1 MLFTALIGGE
11 MMKQE
16 IIEQNVSMSNPQRIL
31 RKAEIKRTL
40 KPIMYML
47 PALIIYLV
55 VIVIPT
61 FYTLYLS
68 FFQWNGV
75 SAEKIFVGLG
85 NYINLF
91 TNDTVFAKGLKNNII
106 WTVLSLVF
114 SMGFA
119 LLLALMLNKSF
130 KGRALFRSVFYFP
143 FILSNVVVAIIW
155 VWIYHP
161 NMGLL
166 NDLLGNLGIK
176 GLPWL
181 ADPKI
186 ALYAVFIAATWQHVG
201 SSMVIFLAG
210 LQSMSK
216 EPFEAAK
223 VDGANSFQAFYNITL
238 PLLRETFII
247 VFATTL
253 FYSMRVFDIIY
264 AMTGGGPAHS
274 TQVLASWMY
283 YQGFTLNNVGNGSAI
298 SMVLLFLVMIIA
310 VPYILWQG
318 KKSDV

>member
-1 MLFTALIGGE
+1 

-16 IIEQNVSMSNPQRIL
+16 VIEKSVPISSSQKIV
-31 RKAEIKRTL
+31 RKTELKRTL

-47 PALIIYLV
+47 PALIIYIT

-61 FYTLYLS
+61 FYTFYLS
-68 FFQWNGV
+68 LFEWNGV
-75 SAEKIFVGLG
+75 SVEKIFVGFG

-91 TNDTVFAKGLKNNII
+91 TNDTVFLKGLKNNVI

-130 KGRALFRSVFYFP
+130 KGRALFRAVFYFP
-143 FILSNVVVAIIW
+143 FILSNIVVAIIW

-166 NDLLGNLGIK
+166 NEVLNKVGIDSI
-176 GLPWL
+176 PWL

-264 AMTGGGPAHS
+264 AMTGGGPSHS

-283 YQGFTLNNVGNGSAI
+283 YQGFTLNNVGTGSAI
-298 SMVLLFLVMIIA
+298 SMILLFLVMIIA

-318 KKSDV
+318 KKSHV

>member
-1 MLFTALIGGE
+1 
-11 MMKQE
+11 MKQE
-16 IIEQNVSMSNPQRIL
+16 VIKQNVLITNS
-31 RKAEIKRTL
+31 RKIARKTELKRTL

-47 PALIIYLV
+47 PALIIYLT

-61 FYTLYLS
+61 FYTFYLS
-68 FFQWNGV
+68 LFEWNGV
-75 SAEKIFVGLG
+75 SVEKIFVGFG

-91 TNDTVFAKGLKNNII
+91 TNDTVFLKGLKNNII

-114 SMGFA
+114 SMGIA

-130 KGRALFRSVFYFP
+130 KGRALFRAVFYFP
-143 FILSNVVVAIIW
+143 FILSNIVVAIIW

-166 NDLLGNLGIK
+166 NELLNKVGIESI
-176 GLPWL
+176 PWL

-264 AMTGGGPAHS
+264 AMTGGGPSHS

-283 YQGFTLNNVGNGSAI
+283 YQGFTLNNVGTGSAI
-298 SMVLLFLVMIIA
+298 SIILLFLVMIIA

-318 KKSDV
+318 KKSHV

>member
-1 MLFTALIGGE
+1 
-11 MMKQE
+11 MKQE
-16 IIEQNVSMSNPQRIL
+16 VIEQNVSISNPKKIV
-31 RKAEIKRTL
+31 RKSEIRRTL
-40 KPIMYML
+40 KPIIYML
-47 PALIIYLV
+47 PALIIYLT

-68 FFQWNGV
+68 LFEWNGV
-75 SAEKIFVGLG
+75 SAEKVFVGFG

-91 TNDTVFAKGLKNNII
+91 TNDTVFVKGLKNNII

-114 SMGFA
+114 SMGIA

-130 KGRALFRSVFYFP
+130 KGRALFRAVFYFP
-143 FILSNVVVAIIW
+143 FILSNIVVAIIW

-161 NMGLL
+161 NMGLVNELL
-166 NDLLGNLGIK
+166 NKIGIESI
-176 GLPWL
+176 PWL

-223 VDGANSFQAFYNITL
+223 VDGATSFQAFYNITL

-264 AMTGGGPAHS
+264 AMTGGGPSHS

-283 YQGFTLNNVGNGSAI
+283 YQGFTLNNVGTGSAI

-318 KKSDV
+318 KKSHV

>member
-1 MLFTALIGGE
+1 
-11 MMKQE
+11 MKQE
-16 IIEQNVSMSNPQRIL
+16 VMVSHKSIAETE
-31 RKAEIKRTL
+31 KAVKRAEL
-40 KPIMYML
+40 KRRFKPLLYMA
-47 PALIIYLV
+47 PALIIYLL

-61 FYTLYLS
+61 FYTFYLS
-68 FFQWNGV
+68 LYEWNGV
-75 SAEKIFVGLG
+75 SAEKVFVGIG
-85 NYINLF
+85 NYVQLF
-91 TNDTVFAKGLKNNII
+91 FNDSIFSKALKNNVI
-106 WTVLSLVF
+106 WTALSLVF
-114 SMGFA
+114 SMGIA

-130 KGRALFRSVFYFP
+130 KGRALFRAVFYFP
-143 FILSNVVVAIIW
+143 FILSNIVVAIIW
-155 VWIYHP
+155 VWIYDP
-161 NMGLL
+161 NMGLI
-166 NDLLGNLGIK
+166 NDLLNKMGFESI
-176 GLPWL
+176 PWL
-181 ADPKI
+181 ADRSL

-210 LQSMSK
+210 LQSMSRD
-216 EPFEAAK
+216 PFEAAR

-283 YQGFTLNNVGNGSAI
+283 YQGFTLNNVGMGSAI
-298 SMVLLFLVMIIA
+298 SMILLFLVMIVA

-318 KKSDV
+318 KKSHV

>member
-1 MLFTALIGGE
+1 
-11 MMKQE
+11 MKQE
-16 IIEQNVSMSNPQRIL
+16 VIEKSVPISSPQKIV
-31 RKAEIKRTL
+31 RKTELKRTL
-40 KPIMYML
+40 KPILYML
-47 PALIIYLV
+47 PALIIYIT

-61 FYTLYLS
+61 FYTFYLS
-68 FFQWNGV
+68 LFEWNGV
-75 SAEKIFVGLG
+75 SVEKIFVGFG

-91 TNDTVFAKGLKNNII
+91 TNDTVFLKGLKNNVI

-130 KGRALFRSVFYFP
+130 KGRALFRAVFYFP
-143 FILSNVVVAIIW
+143 FILSNIVVAIIW

-166 NDLLGNLGIK
+166 NELLNKVGIDSI
-176 GLPWL
+176 PWL

-264 AMTGGGPAHS
+264 AMTGGGPSHS

-283 YQGFTLNNVGNGSAI
+283 YQGFTLNNVGTGSAI
-298 SMVLLFLVMIIA
+298 SMILLFLVMIIA

-318 KKSDV
+318 KKSHV

>member
-1 MLFTALIGGE
+1 
-11 MMKQE
+11 MKQE
-16 IIEQNVSMSNPQRIL
+16 VIEKSVPISNPQKIVRKTAL
-31 RKAEIKRTL
+31 RQAL

-47 PALIIYLV
+47 PALVIYIA

-68 FFQWNGV
+68 FFEWNGV
-75 SAEKIFVGLG
+75 SAEKIFVGFG

-119 LLLALMLNKSF
+119 LLLAILLNKSF
-130 KGRALFRSVFYFP
+130 KGRALFRAVFYFP
-143 FILSNVVVAIIW
+143 FILSNIVVAIIW

-161 NMGLL
+161 NMGLINELL
-166 NDLLGNLGIK
+166 NKVGIESI
-176 GLPWL
+176 PWL

-264 AMTGGGPAHS
+264 AMTGGGPSHS

-283 YQGFTLNNVGNGSAI
+283 YQGFTLNNVGTGSAI

-318 KKSDV
+318 KKSHV

>member
-1 MLFTALIGGE
+1 
-11 MMKQE
+11 MKQE
-16 IIEQNVSMSNPQRIL
+16 LITEQKVTINTAKMV
-31 RKAEIKRTL
+31 KRTQLKKQL
-40 KPIMYML
+40 KPLLFMA
-47 PALIIYLV
+47 PALVIYLL

-61 FYTLYLS
+61 FYTFYLS
-68 FFQWNGV
+68 LFEWNGV
-75 SAEKIFVGLG
+75 SAEKVFVGIG
-85 NYINLF
+85 NYVNLF
-91 TNDTVFAKGLKNNII
+91 FNDTVFSKGLKNNVI

-119 LLLALMLNKSF
+119 LLLALLLNKSF
-130 KGRALFRSVFYFP
+130 KGRAIFRAVFYLP
-143 FILSNVVVAIIW
+143 FILSNIVVAIIW

-161 NMGLL
+161 NMGLINELL
-166 NDLLGNLGIK
+166 NKLGFESVA
-176 GLPWL
+176 WL
-181 ADPKI
+181 ADPNI

-210 LQSMSK
+210 LQSMSQ

-283 YQGFTLNNVGNGSAI
+283 YQGFTLNNIGTGSAI

-318 KKSDV
+318 KKSHV

>member
-1 MLFTALIGGE
+1 
-11 MMKQE
+11 MKQE
-16 IIEQNVSMSNPQRIL
+16 LLTEQKVTINTAKMV
-31 RKAEIKRTL
+31 KRTQLKKQL
-40 KPIMYML
+40 KPLLFMA
-47 PALIIYLV
+47 PALVIYLL

-61 FYTLYLS
+61 FYTFYLS
-68 FFQWNGV
+68 LFEWNGV
-75 SAEKIFVGLG
+75 SAEKVFVGIG
-85 NYINLF
+85 NYVNLF
-91 TNDTVFAKGLKNNII
+91 LNDTVFSKGLKNNVI

-119 LLLALMLNKSF
+119 LILALLLNKSF
-130 KGRALFRSVFYFP
+130 KGRAIFRAVFYLP
-143 FILSNVVVAIIW
+143 FILSNIVVAIIW

-161 NMGLL
+161 NMGLINELL
-166 NDLLGNLGIK
+166 NKLGIESVA
-176 GLPWL
+176 WL

-186 ALYAVFIAATWQHVG
+186 ALYAVFVAATWQHVG

-210 LQSMSK
+210 LQSMSQ

-283 YQGFTLNNVGNGSAI
+283 YQGFTLNNIGTGSAI

-318 KKSDV
+318 KKSHV

>member
-1 MLFTALIGGE
+1 

-16 IIEQNVSMSNPQRIL
+16 VIEKSVPISSPQKIV
-31 RKAEIKRTL
+31 RKAELKRTL

-47 PALIIYLV
+47 PALIIYIT
-55 VIVIPT
+55 VIVVPT
-61 FYTLYLS
+61 FYTFYLS
-68 FFQWNGV
+68 LFEWNGV
-75 SAEKIFVGLG
+75 SVEKIFVGFG

-91 TNDTVFAKGLKNNII
+91 TNDTVFLKGLKNNVI

-130 KGRALFRSVFYFP
+130 KGRALFRAVFYFP
-143 FILSNVVVAIIW
+143 FILSNIVVAIIW

-166 NDLLGNLGIK
+166 NEVLNKVGIDSI
-176 GLPWL
+176 PWL

-264 AMTGGGPAHS
+264 AMTGGGPSHS

-283 YQGFTLNNVGNGSAI
+283 YQGFTLNNVGTGSAI
-298 SMVLLFLVMIIA
+298 SMILLSLVMIIA

-318 KKSDV
+318 KKSHV